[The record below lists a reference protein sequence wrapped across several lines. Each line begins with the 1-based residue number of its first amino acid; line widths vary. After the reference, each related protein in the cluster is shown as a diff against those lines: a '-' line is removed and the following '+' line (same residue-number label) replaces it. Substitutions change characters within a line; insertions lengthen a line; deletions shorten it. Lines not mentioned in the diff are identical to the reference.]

1 MCGSSCS
8 TEDAKRGTN
17 GFLTDGE
24 LSLFEEQCD
33 LYNVGLHGKLSLM
46 EDQPKDG
53 ILVLTAAGT
62 AAVGIPW
69 NTKLLSARNRSCVMH
84 S

>member
-1 MCGSSCS
+1 MCGSLCS

-33 LYNVGLHGKLSLM
+33 LYDVGLHGKLSLM
-46 EDQPKDG
+46 
-53 ILVLTAAGT
+53 
-62 AAVGIPW
+62 
-69 NTKLLSARNRSCVMH
+69 
-84 S
+84 